1 MLLSLL
7 LFFSTRPLHV
17 ALYNRND
24 DLAKVIANSFYCDC
38 DRAVY
43 LKDMRRVH
51 NPMEDEPPCTCR
63 APPLLVNVT
72 NDYGYTRAH
81 TEKGT
86 MNIKR

>member
-1 MLLSLL
+1 MSAYPLLHRVSLL
-7 LFFSTRPLHV
+7 PLPHSSTSPLHV

-63 APPLLVNVT
+63 APPLNVNVT
-72 NDYGYTRAH
+72 NDYGYST
-81 TEKGT
+81 
-86 MNIKR
+86 